1 MHYTYKNDEVILKKA
16 ILSLHG
22 LLFEFKEISFKNE
35 DELHNYLKSL
45 NL

>member
-1 MHYTYKNDEVILKKA
+1 MHYIYKTNEVILKKG

-35 DELHNYLKSL
+35 EELQIYLKS
-45 NL
+45 